1 METRKVKLEELK
13 VNDEVLIVANEAG
26 SSNEIGDIGVVTAID
41 ADGVRV
47 QVDGKE
53 SDLNWSMTNDV
64 ELIIKKDIMNKKV
77 ELELRNLY
85 KVWIGDDIFFVF
97 AENQSEAIKL
107 TFDSEVKDEF
117 ITDDISVEFIA
128 IENDFINK

>member
-53 SDLNWSMTNDV
+53 SDLNWSITNDV